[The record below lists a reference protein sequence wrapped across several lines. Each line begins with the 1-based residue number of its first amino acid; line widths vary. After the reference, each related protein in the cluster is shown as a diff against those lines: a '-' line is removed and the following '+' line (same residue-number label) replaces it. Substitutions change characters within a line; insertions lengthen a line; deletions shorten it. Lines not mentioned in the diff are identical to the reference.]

1 MKYAETGQGSYSDDD
16 SLEAIEAPL
25 EEEGQSKGFGLPGQ
39 SAVGTV
45 GFFRL
50 ADIGNEDENSTR
62 LTALGDEPKATIDVV
77 GEPGVV
83 SNQGLSSVSPGSLSP
98 LINGVPEG
106 KKMSL
111 SSKIAFVM
119 ENGEPFCNHCERN
132 FVPEA
137 LGPRM
142 ACTYCGCGR
151 PNDDHNI
158 GQNDFNGQDLLAH
171 AEGETVKDEDAG
183 RNIIKQDAT
192 VGSKRDSADEFLD
205 AFSKTANDSQLYYKG
220 YMDAET
226 GKPLDEDM
234 ALLSKDYY
242 NGYEQYKFYNKTP
255 QQSEGQKLFNIKPNS
270 NEIPR
275 QGQMTPGEAD
285 RGPLELTD
293 GTNHATASKV
303 LGLYE
308 GFKTAEYTGTDVS
321 RMSKE
326 QRETGSV
333 CKSPSGLS
341 QAHIDTYGG
350 SATCGKPATG
360 RTDNGAPTCGGS
372 NCGTKVKP
380 LGTISSKISS
390 IFPIDVIENFFEGQ

>member
-360 RTDNGAPTCGGS
+360 RTNNGAPTCGGS